1 MMSLPII
8 QNLYY
13 INFEFGDHFCH
24 FHRGADLETVR
35 LFYIW
40 QYHILLSQLY
50 SEQASTYNCVGGKYN
65 G

>member
-35 LFYIW
+35 LFLSGSITYYSLSYT
-40 QYHILLSQLY
+40 QNRLPHI
-50 SEQASTYNCVGGKYN
+50 TV
-65 G
+65 